1 MIKIYLMDR
10 LDEIQSFDLEKDVV
24 YLGRSPENDIRL
36 TDPYVSSRHLK
47 ISKREGKYFVPD
59 LGSKNGTLIHGAL
72 VSSNVDMEVSEGVAI
87 TMGISIVCLGRA
99 CLESVMP
106 FLDSIFA
113 SEELNEVGSQATL
126 DRPMTLKRNMELI
139 SNVSNVLRNFLSL
152 HEILEKILGYIF
164 VLLERID
171 RRAIIL
177 RDAETGQITDVLSR
191 YKNGS
196 RADPPNYSR
205 TIVQRVMREG
215 KAFKVL
221 DTSGADRA
229 DLSESM
235 EMMRVKSALC
245 VPMISRSLIRGVIYL
260 DSINEPNGFRNDDL
274 SLLTALGS
282 SAAIAVEN
290 ALLYARKNGPP
301 LN

>member
-1 MIKIYLMDR
+1 MIKLYLMDR
-10 LDEIQSFDLEKDVV
+10 LGEIQSFDLEKDVV

-36 TDPYVSSRHLK
+36 RDSYVSSRHLK
-47 ISKREGKYFVPD
+47 ISKREGKYFVRD
-59 LGSKNGTLIHGAL
+59 LGSKNGTLINGAP
-72 VSSNVDMEVSEGVAI
+72 VSPDVDMEVAEGVAI
-87 TMGISIVCLGRA
+87 TMGISVVCLGRA

-106 FLDSIFA
+106 FLDSIFD
-113 SEELNEVGSQATL
+113 SEELEEVASQSTL

-139 SNVSNVLRNFLSL
+139 SNVSNVLRNLLSL
-152 HEILEKILGYIF
+152 NEILEKILGYIF
-164 VLLERID
+164 VLLQRID
-171 RRAIIL
+171 RGAIIL
-177 RDAETGQITDVLSR
+177 RDTETGQITDVLSR

-196 RADPPNYSR
+196 RAQPPNYSR
-205 TIVQRVMREG
+205 TIVQRVIREG

-221 DTSGADRA
+221 DTSGVDRA

-235 EMMRVKSALC
+235 EVMRVKSALC

-260 DSINEPNGFRNDDL
+260 DSINEPNGFRNEDL

-290 ALLYARKNGPP
+290 ALLYERKNGPP

>member
-1 MIKIYLMDR
+1 MIKLYLMDK
-10 LDEIQSFDLEKDVV
+10 LNEIQSFDLEKDVI
-24 YLGRSPENDIRL
+24 YLGRSRGNDIRL

-47 ISKREGKYFVPD
+47 ISKREGKYFVRD
-59 LGSKNGTLIHGAL
+59 LGSKNGTLVQGAP
-72 VSSNVDMEVSEGVAI
+72 VSSSVDMEVAEGVAI
-87 TMGISIVCLGRA
+87 TIGISIVCLGRA

-106 FLDSIFA
+106 FLDSIFD
-113 SEELNEVGSQATL
+113 SEELDEAASLTTL

-139 SNVSNVLRNFLSL
+139 SNVSNVLRNLLSL
-152 HEILEKILGYIF
+152 DETLEKILGYIF
-164 VLLERID
+164 VLLQRMD
-171 RRAIIL
+171 RGAIIL

-196 RADPPNYSR
+196 RAEPPNYSR
-205 TIVQRVMREG
+205 TIVQRVIREG

-221 DTSGADRA
+221 DTSRADRA

-260 DSINEPNGFRNDDL
+260 DSIKEPNGFRNEDL

-290 ALLYARKNGPP
+290 ALLYERRSGPP

>member
-1 MIKIYLMDR
+1 MIKLYLMDK
-10 LDEIQSFDLEKDVV
+10 LNEIQSFDLEKDVI
-24 YLGRSPENDIRL
+24 YLGRSRGNDIRL

-47 ISKREGKYFVPD
+47 ISKREGKYFVRD
-59 LGSKNGTLIHGAL
+59 LGSKNGTLVQGAP
-72 VSSNVDMEVSEGVAI
+72 VSSSVDMEVAEGVAI
-87 TMGISIVCLGRA
+87 TIGISIVCLGRA

-106 FLDSIFA
+106 FLDSIFD
-113 SEELNEVGSQATL
+113 SEELDEAASLTTL

-139 SNVSNVLRNFLSL
+139 SNVSNVLRNLLSL
-152 HEILEKILGYIF
+152 DETLEKILGYIF
-164 VLLERID
+164 VLLQRMD
-171 RRAIIL
+171 RGAIIL

-196 RADPPNYSR
+196 RAEPPNYSR
-205 TIVQRVMREG
+205 TIVQRVIREG

-221 DTSGADRA
+221 DTSRADRA

-260 DSINEPNGFRNDDL
+260 DSIKEPNGFRNEDL

-290 ALLYARKNGPP
+290 ALLYERKNGPP